1 MSVIQ
6 LSRLLPALSAFLLAG
21 CQSVGYYAQAAQG
34 QTALL
39 LKRQPISRLL
49 KDEKTAPDL
58 RARLETV
65 QRIRRFAADELGL
78 PAQTQYASYV
88 ELGRAYPVWSV
99 MAAPELSLVSRTWC
113 YWFVGC
119 LAYRGFF
126 SEDMAKRYAETLQQ
140 LGLDVYFSGIPAY
153 STLGWF
159 KDPVLSSF
167 VMLPE
172 PELAEMI
179 FHELTHQVLFVPG
192 DTTFN
197 ESLAV
202 AVAEA
207 GLQRYSQ
214 QYPQDLERLARAK
227 KRRDEFVRLVLKYR
241 QQLHAVYMSDRPDAQ
256 KREAKAEVLAALQTA
271 YAAQKT
277 EWGGY
282 AGYDA
287 WFASLNNA
295 KLNTIGTYYDLVPA
309 LQALLRQENGD
320 LGKFFAACKALARL
334 DIKTRR
340 QRLDALLLPVK
351 ENDPP
356 V

>member
-1 MSVIQ
+1 MSALR

-21 CQSVGYYAQAAQG
+21 CQSAAYYAQAAQG
-34 QTALL
+34 QAALL
-39 LKRQPISRLL
+39 LKRQSIAGLL
-49 KDEKTAPDL
+49 ADEKTTPQL
-58 RARLETV
+58 RSRLETV
-65 QRIRRFAADELGL
+65 QRIRQFAADELGL
-78 PAQTQYASYV
+78 PAQKQYASYV
-88 ELGRAYPVWSV
+88 ELGRSYPVWSV
-99 MAAPELSLVSRTWC
+99 MAAPELSLTPKTWC

-126 SEDMAKRYAETLQQ
+126 REDMAQRYAGELEQQ
-140 LGLDVYFSGIPAY
+140 GLEVYLSGIPAY

-167 VMLPE
+167 ISLPE
-172 PELAEMI
+172 PELAEML

-214 QYPQDLERLARAK
+214 QYPQDLKRLALAK
-227 KRRDEFVRLVLKYR
+227 SRRDDFVRLVLKYR
-241 QQLHAVYMSDRPDAQ
+241 QQLHAVYISARSDVQ
-256 KREAKAEVLAALQTA
+256 KREAKAEVLAALQAA
-271 YAAQKT
+271 YARQKV

-309 LQALLRQENGD
+309 LQQLLQQHDGD
-320 LGKFFAACKALARL
+320 IGKFFAACKELARL
-334 DIKTRR
+334 DMKTRR
-340 QRLDALLLPVK
+340 QRLDALLPSAQGPLSSL
-351 ENDPP
+351 
-356 V
+356 